1 MVALNFLNFRK
12 ISAYTSY
19 NFSKEQFQTRTE
31 RLIVEL
37 RNLQSDEI
45 DSVYKSN
52 AILRYT
58 KAAIQTPILALPY
71 GNCSLYYQSHLLVS
85 LFSETELVIVSYKDS
100 DDSQLKLKKYPAK
113 SKITS

>member
-1 MVALNFLNFRK
+1 M
-12 ISAYTSY
+12 
-19 NFSKEQFQTRTE
+19 
-31 RLIVEL
+31 EL

-71 GNCSLYYQSHLLVS
+71 GNYYLFICFHKFSDAPSRGITNQRRSCFFFLRHL
-85 LFSETELVIVSYKDS
+85 
-100 DDSQLKLKKYPAK
+100 KYP
-113 SKITS
+113 IDNENFYFQTLV